1 MKRQVCCAMFAA
13 FLILSVGAA
22 AWGQNPAPQA
32 GVKVGIIHIQRAIVE
47 CEEGKKAAE
56 KLQGQFTG
64 RRNELQAMQAEIEK
78 LQKQLRDQEKALS
91 DEARANLVRQIET
104 KTKEFTRKN
113 EDATN
118 DFQQA
123 EGQVIND
130 IGQRIMK
137 VLDEYARKN
146 GYHVVLDVSSQQSP
160 VLWASSAVDMTD
172 DIIKL
177 YNAAAPAAPAAS
189 PGAKQPAGS
198 VTPATRPGGATG
210 TGAPA
215 AKQPAP
221 AAKKPA
227 PPPQ

>member
-1 MKRQVCCAMFAA
+1 MNRQVCCAMFAA
-13 FLILSVGAA
+13 FLILSLGAA
-22 AWGQNPAPQA
+22 AWAQNPAPT
-32 GVKVGIIHIQRAIVE
+32 GPPKVGVFDVRRAIIE
-47 CEEGKKAAE
+47 SEEGKKAAE
-56 KLQGQFTG
+56 KLQSHFTG
-64 RRNELQAMQAEIEK
+64 RRNELQAMQAEVEK
-78 LQKQLRDQEKALS
+78 LQKQLREQEKALS
-91 DEARANLVRQIET
+91 DEARANLVRQIES

-146 GYHVVLDVSSQQSP
+146 GYHVVLDFGSQQSP
-160 VLWASSAVDMTD
+160 VLWASSTVDVTD
-172 DIIKL
+172 EVIKL
-177 YNAAAPAAPAAS
+177 YNAAAPAAS

-198 VTPATRPGGATG
+198 GAPATRPGGAPSS
-210 TGAPA
+210 APA
-215 AKQPAP
+215 TKQPAP

-227 PPPQ
+227 PSPQ

>member
-1 MKRQVCCAMFAA
+1 MKKEVCCGTLAV
-13 FLILSVGAA
+13 FLTLSLAA
-22 AWGQNPAPQA
+22 AGWAQGGAPA

-47 CEEGKKAAE
+47 SEEGKKAAE
-56 KLQGQFTG
+56 KLQAQFTP
-64 RRNELQAMQAEIEK
+64 RRNELQTMQAEVEK

-91 DEARANLVRQIET
+91 DEARSNLVRQIEG

-123 EGQVIND
+123 EAQVINE
-130 IGQRIMK
+130 IGQKIMK

-146 GYHVVLDVSSQQSP
+146 GYHVVLDVSSPQSP
-160 VLWASSAVDMTD
+160 VLWASTAVDVTD

-177 YNAAAPAAPAAS
+177 YNAASPAGGSGAPAA
-189 PGAKQPAGS
+189 GAKPAGS
-198 VTPATRPGGATG
+198 PASQPAKSPPATG
-210 TGAPA
+210 GAPA
-215 AKQPAP
+215 AKSPP

-227 PPPQ
+227 P

>member
-1 MKRQVCCAMFAA
+1 MSRQVCCAMLAA
-13 FLILSVGAA
+13 FLILSLGAA
-22 AWGQNPAPQA
+22 AWAQNPAPA
-32 GVKVGIIHIQRAIVE
+32 GVPKVGVFDIRRAIIE
-47 CEEGKKAAE
+47 SEEGKKAAE
-56 KLQGQFTG
+56 KLQSQFTG
-64 RRNELQAMQAEIEK
+64 RRNELQAMQAEVEK
-78 LQKQLRDQEKALS
+78 LQKQLREQEKALS
-91 DEARANLVRQIET
+91 DEARANLVRQIES

-130 IGQRIMK
+130 IGQRVMK

-146 GYHVVLDVSSQQSP
+146 GYHILLDITPQGP
-160 VLWASSAVDMTD
+160 VLWASTAVDVTD
-172 DIIKL
+172 EVIKL
-177 YNAAAPAAPAAS
+177 YNAAAPAPAAS

-198 VTPATRPGGATG
+198 AAPAPRPGGATG
-210 TGAPA
+210 TSPPA